1 MTDEEAIN
9 DDDVDEPLE
18 DEDDESLDGD
28 ADGDGDEP
36 SSSSK
41 SKSSEVLEDFSIAS
55 RQRIRDEL
63 DDQIAAFLAKGGK
76 IMEVPANVSTDPPKK
91 PAPDYGGRPI

>member
-1 MTDEEAIN
+1 
-9 DDDVDEPLE
+9 
-18 DEDDESLDGD
+18 
-28 ADGDGDEP
+28 
-36 SSSSK
+36 
-41 SKSSEVLEDFSIAS
+41 VLEDFSIAS